1 MAGRIHENSARNH
14 YAACSLGAARA
25 ERHADYQH
33 AASLWG
39 KLLMS
44 PAVHPPAV
52 GQSGAASFVRTP
64 LQKAGEN
71 RMKAQQFNQRYPVGQ
86 GFIYQPNQFL
96 RGGQVVRT
104 IEQAQDLTHM
114 TVVEISTE
122 PYLVRIEHL
131 TPA

>member
-1 MAGRIHENSARNH
+1 
-14 YAACSLGAARA
+14 
-25 ERHADYQH
+25 
-33 AASLWG
+33 
-39 KLLMS
+39 
-44 PAVHPPAV
+44 
-52 GQSGAASFVRTP
+52 
-64 LQKAGEN
+64 
-71 RMKAQQFNQRYPVGQ
+71 MKAQQFNQRYPVVQ

-131 TPA
+131 TPS